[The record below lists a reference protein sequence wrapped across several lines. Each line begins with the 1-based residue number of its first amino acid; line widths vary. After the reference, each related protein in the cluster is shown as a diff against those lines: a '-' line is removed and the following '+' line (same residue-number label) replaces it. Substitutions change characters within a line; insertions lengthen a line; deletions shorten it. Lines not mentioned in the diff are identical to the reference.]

1 MGWLESIPIIGKLFS
16 DTTDIIKEVVVDKD
30 KQNAI
35 LENLEVIKLAMD
47 KELRIKELET
57 KTIPWVDALHK
68 MQRGILNLATIISG
82 TILLIKDIEITG
94 AVALL
99 LGGGNVAYQLIKGKG
114 K

>member
-35 LENLEVIKLAMD
+35 LENLEAIKLAMD
-47 KELRIKELET
+47 KEIYIKELEV

-68 MQRGILNLATIISG
+68 MGRQILNLLVVIATVVLMLCSK
-82 TILLIKDIEITG
+82 TITPE
-94 AVALL
+94 VALL
-99 LGGGNVAYQLIKGKG
+99 LGGGNVAYQLIKKAGK
-114 K
+114 